1 MSRARDLADA
11 APLLTG
17 VSAGTISNSKAA
29 IYGAAGEVNATTLQ
43 IAGTSITSTPQELNI
58 LDGVTADATEIN
70 KLDNF
75 SGDVGFRTVLP
86 VGTKTSSYSL
96 VKADVGK
103 YVQVGSGGAVTI
115 PATGNETV
123 TFTVTVAAGKFVI
136 DGVSQDT
143 LTLKEGSTYTFDQAD
158 ASNANHPL
166 KLSATS
172 DGSHGS
178 GTEYTSGV
186 SYNGVPGQA
195 GSYTRI
201 IVPEDAPGLFYYC
214 ANHSG
219 MGGIANTP
227 ASTAFAEG
235 DVVSIFNNTSGS
247 ITITCSIATCYKAGE
262 NTDISS
268 ASLDTRGVATV
279 LFISDTIAVI
289 TGNLA

>member
-43 IAGTSITSTPQELNI
+43 IAGSAITSSTSEL
-58 LDGVTADATEIN
+58 N
-70 KLDNF
+70 KLDGF
-75 SGDVGFRTVLP
+75 TGDVGFRTVLP
-86 VGTKTSSYSL
+86 VGTKTSSYTL

-115 PATGNETV
+115 PATGNETL

-136 DGVSQDT
+136 NGVSQDT

-166 KLSATS
+166 KLSSTS
-172 DGSHGS
+172 DGTHGS
-178 GTEYTSGV
+178 GTEHTSGV
-186 SYNGVPGQA
+186 SYNGVAGQA

-201 IVPEDAPGLFYYC
+201 IVPVGAPTLYYYC
-214 ANHSG
+214 SNHSG
-219 MGGIANTP
+219 MGGTGNTP
-227 ASTAFAEG
+227 TSTAFAEG

-268 ASLDTRGVATV
+268 ASLDTRGIATV
-279 LFISDTIAVI
+279 LFISDTTAVI

>member
-17 VSAGTISNSKAA
+17 VAAGTITNSKAA
-29 IYGAAGEVNATTLQ
+29 IYGSSGEVNATTLQ
-43 IAGTSITSTPQELNI
+43 IAGTSINSTPAELNI
-58 LDGVTADATEIN
+58 LQGVTADATDIN

-75 SGDVGFRTVLP
+75 SGDVGYRTVLP
-86 VGTKTSSYSL
+86 VGTKTSSYTL

-103 YVQVGSGGAVTI
+103 YVQVGSGGSVTI
-115 PATGNETV
+115 PSTGNETV
-123 TFTVTVAAGKFVI
+123 SFTVTIAAGKFVI
-136 DGVSQDT
+136 NGTSQDT

-158 ASNANHPL
+158 ATNANHPL

-172 DGSHGS
+172 DGTHGG

-201 IVPEDAPGLFYYC
+201 TVPSSAPPLFYYC
-214 ANHSG
+214 GNHSG

-227 ASTAFAEG
+227 ANTAFAEG

-268 ASLDTRGVATV
+268 ASLDTRGIATV
-279 LFISDTIAVI
+279 LFISDTTAVI